1 MPRTVI
7 ISAKT
12 EYTMFCRWLKAKM
25 IEKNVNQ
32 KTLEEYLGLSHSA
45 FNHRLNEVG
54 NSKWELMDYLKCLD
68 YFGAEPNDIFK

>member
-1 MPRTVI
+1 
-7 ISAKT
+7 
-12 EYTMFCRWLKAKM
+12 M
-25 IEKNVNQ
+25 IENDVNQ

-68 YFGAEPNDIFK
+68 YFEAEPNDIFK

>member
-12 EYTMFCRWLKAKM
+12 EYSMFCRWLKAKM
-25 IEKNVNQ
+25 KENGVKQEV
-32 KTLEEYLGLSHSA
+32 LEEHLGLSHSA
-45 FNHRLNEVG
+45 FNHRINEVG

-68 YFGAEPNDIFK
+68 YFEAKPDDIFR